1 MKKMVLTMLIAILL
15 AFTSK
20 AEAPKREFRS
30 AWMAGMGIDW
40 PKEAGN
46 KTEQQKE
53 LREYLDNFKRQ
64 NFTGVCIHVR
74 PNADAYYKSTLEP
87 WSSDLTGKRG
97 KDPGWDPLAFA
108 VEECHKR
115 GLECYAW
122 LNPFR
127 ITASSIEY
135 TTPMDKEW
143 IKNGWVMWGLY
154 GSWRMFNPGIEEA
167 RRHCLDVFKE
177 IYTNYDIDGMLFD
190 DYFYPSPGMPGAK
203 VGSTFLDGEDSESSD
218 YDTWIESGSS
228 FELYDWRRENV
239 NSFVREVFDELQAER
254 PDMRF
259 GIGPAGVGHYSASEY
274 NLPTPAI
281 KSSDWQYDKIYADCL
296 AWLADGSIDFI
307 SPQIYWAR
315 NHPTAPHDPLCE
327 WWNMAADHFGR
338 HCYTSIAAYKLESEF
353 GGNDEVGWQEIAAQV
368 DLSRKYTKNN
378 SAGQIYYNTQSI
390 NGPLYKG
397 LGDYIGE
404 NSYLTKALVP
414 VVDWKEHPTYPEVSS
429 LTDNNGEL
437 SWDAIERKGRT
448 IIRYTVYAVPDDVTY
463 ESALAPD
470 GDGIDSKYLVDV
482 TYSPSYTLPA
492 DKSQGCWYAVCVY
505 DGYGFENKPALVN
518 YEGSDVAAVND
529 ESAIKMTVSGNVVTF
544 NRAPRYATV
553 CNVAGVQ
560 IISESSVL
568 TMTLPGP
575 GVYIINA
582 DGTPMPV
589 YVR

>member
-1 MKKMVLTMLIAILL
+1 MLIAILL